1 MRGLRAYLLTV
12 KITVEIPFAEAIRL
26 RALVTKLKA
35 NTPDTEALREE
46 LKKHGVDLSKIELS

>member
-12 KITVEIPFAEAIRL
+12 KITVEIPFTEAIRL

-35 NTPDTEALREE
+35 NAPDTAALREE